1 MLKPLRDN
9 PFAALKRTY
18 HEPSRMA
25 IMSALCGAEN
35 GLCFA
40 ELKEQ
45 CRLTD
50 GNLNR
55 HLKALAV
62 AGAVRL
68 RKTTG
73 RNNKPR
79 TMVMITDPGRES
91 FIEYLRALEGVL
103 RRAAESLAPQE
114 RLANMPSIW
123 DTLLELE

>member
-1 MLKPLRDN
+1 VLKTPRNN
-9 PFAALKRTY
+9 PFAALTRTY

-25 IMSALCGAEN
+25 IMSALCGSEN

-55 HLKALAV
+55 HLKALSD

-68 RKTTG
+68 RKTTNH
-73 RNNKPR
+73 NNKPR
-79 TMVMITDPGRES
+79 TVVLITDPGRES
-91 FIEYLRALEGVL
+91 FIGYLKALEGVL
-103 RRAAESLAPQE
+103 RTAAEALAPQD
-114 RLANMPSIW
+114 RLANMPALW
-123 DTLLELE
+123 DTQLELK